1 MMHINP
7 IDINKI
13 RFNFGVDGLWVW
25 SKIMKPS
32 PPIVK
37 RKLEASPSMIYWPF
51 ILYGIKATGLECPC
65 SSVVEPTLG
74 GSTIT
79 S

>member
-1 MMHINP
+1 MTLMH
-7 IDINKI
+7 K
-13 RFNFGVDGLWVW
+13 
-25 SKIMKPS
+25 SKECISFTIPNDKQ
-32 PPIVK
+32 V
-37 RKLEASPSMIYWPF
+37 L
-51 ILYGIKATGLECPC
+51 TGLEWPC